1 MPDGDPPS
9 QDDIAMMRGLLFAF
23 LSYALFT
30 LGDAAVKVV
39 GPGVSPFQ
47 IAFAVSLMASVAIVV
62 TKPKSEAW
70 SNALRMRHPRL
81 VMLRA
86 GLATVTWV
94 AGVHAFVTIPVA
106 EAFALIFLSPPLVA
120 ILSRAFLR
128 ERPGAL
134 GAAAIG
140 VGLIG
145 VVIAIRPG
153 FRDLGSGHLAA
164 VVCAVGVA
172 GSIVVLRR
180 LSAVEARTTIMVITN
195 LTIITVTGLAMIP
208 VFVWPSGSQLV
219 WLALAGLV
227 DGFGQICLLLA
238 ARHAAAAL
246 VGVAHYSQLIW
257 AVAIGILFFG
267 EWPDI
272 WMMIGL
278 GAIMGSGLLAVAA
291 ARRARE

>member
-70 SNALRMRHPRL
+70 SNALQMRHPRL

-94 AGVHAFVTIPVA
+94 AGVHAFVTIPFA

-134 GAAAIG
+134 GAAA
-140 VGLIG
+140 IG